1 MSSSVLEFKNR
12 IAVIAHQGD
21 IKNCPPNTIAAYRAA
36 VEMGCDMLEV
46 DIHMTSDGELVMC
59 HDHELDNFTNGT
71 GLVRERT
78 LEYVRSLDTGIGK
91 YERYKGERIPTLR
104 EFLEFCKEYPDLL
117 VDVELKDFPN
127 HSGEFAFESARK
139 SLEMLDE
146 YNMFDRIAFNTTSD
160 ANNEINEWIHET
172 YGNRVLLHAYPM
184 AMANEALEAL
194 PRFECTYCTFVFA
207 NRKERYEKAKALGIE
222 TWTCFRTDTEESIDL
237 AVLNGAKAILANDA
251 KFVLDYLRRRG
262 LHI

>member
-1 MSSSVLEFKNR
+1 MLAYKNP
-12 IAVIAHQGD
+12 IAVSAHQGD
-21 IKNCPPNTIAAYRAA
+21 IKNCPSNTIAAYRAA

-78 LEYVRSLDTGIGK
+78 FEYVRSLDTGIGR
-91 YERYKGERIPTLR
+91 YERYKGEKIPTLR

-146 YNMFDRIAFNTTSD
+146 YNMFDRIVFNTTSD
-160 ANNEINEWIHET
+160 ARNEINEWIHEN
-172 YGNRVLLHAYPM
+172 YGDRVLLHAYPFILTDETVA
-184 AMANEALEAL
+184 AM
-194 PRFECTYCTFVFA
+194 PRFKSTYCTFVFT
-207 NRKERYEKAKALGIE
+207 NIPHRYEKAKEFGIE
-222 TWTCFRTDTEESIDL
+222 GWTCFDVTKEENIDL
-237 AVLNGAKAILANDA
+237 AVANGAKVILANDA
-251 KFVLDYLRRRG
+251 AFVLEHLRKKG
-262 LHI
+262 LHS